1 MLNIF
6 LKLILT
12 LTMFTTLPVMGQ
24 WEVFDYGVDIG
35 RETENDIT
43 LKAALGRA
51 NDPFI
56 KYNVTSNAWEFSNN
70 GVKTQPFSTVTQKLK
85 NYPKVKPTL
94 ALHFARDK
102 KLDERITF
110 ERASKRSCINE
121 FGLIYY
127 LEDDEPCFDHDPE
140 TLESKGLLIEE
151 SRTNLLTHSN
161 QFDNG
166 VWTKNRV
173 NIQQGAGTGPFGS
186 LTAWRVI
193 DTTENN
199 THDLRYSFTP
209 TGNTTY
215 TMTVFVKYDEGS
227 PIEHAQVQI
236 GNFSQQVASNTIV
249 INLKTGIFTATDY
262 SRTRV
267 RPVNGGYLVS
277 STVTTI
283 ATPTINLLPIV
294 YLHNG
299 TSSTYAGTGT
309 GSILVSDFQLE
320 VGSFSTSTI
329 SSTETF
335 TSRASIATYID
346 QDGLIKTAAIDE
358 ERLSYNPENLNVPPK
373 LLLEG
378 AKTNLAP
385 YSEDLENPT
394 QVPIN
399 ITVTDGVIASPIVGV
414 MAPLLE
420 ATSSSDVHCSRTL
433 LTIPSEGVYTASVFV
448 KGINNGTTT
457 RIYINDNSN
466 SANHATSGIFDPFT
480 KTWLSNMTH
489 NGTGWQALGR
499 GFHEFKDGW
508 FRIWFTLVAPAGATQ
523 FRNYVARGT
532 IVNYTGTSS
541 DRLYATG
548 LQFEPDYLSSYIP
561 TTASTA
567 TRAEDIY
574 TSTTT
579 TRAEDQASITGAN
592 FSSWYN
598 QNEGTFV
605 VKANPHYQPNS
616 RHFFSVSDGT
626 VQNRIRIN
634 ATSEGRVN
642 GFITTSNV
650 GQMNEG
656 FAGTSVSDTFFSAGI
671 SYKQNDS
678 AISVNG
684 LTPFSDSSVLIPNV
698 NRLNILCS
706 ETGFT
711 VYNGWLSNLRYFPK
725 RLTNEELQTTS
736 DPEVNDFLW
745 AVGQ

>member
-161 QFDNG
+161 QFDNA
-166 VWTKNRV
+166 VWEKLRSSVIPNAATAPDGSFTALKLIASQENSTHWLRKPNPFITVSVGQVYAESWFVKEAGYNCIAFDPPNGAFGPGSDATINFVTGEKRV
-173 NIQQGAGTGPFGS
+173 GAAGGS
-186 LTAWRVI
+186 I
-193 DTTENN
+193 DSKYYGNGWYKVTYISPPAVSAVST
-199 THDLRYSFTP
+199 YSFMLMSADATFNGHTF
-209 TGNTTY
+209 TG
-215 TMTVFVKYDEGS
+215 DGS
-227 PIEHAQVQI
+227 
-236 GNFSQQVASNTIV
+236 S
-249 INLKTGIFTATDY
+249 GIYIWGPQF
-262 SRTRV
+262 
-267 RPVNGGYLVS
+267 
-277 STVTTI
+277 
-283 ATPTINLLPIV
+283 
-294 YLHNG
+294 
-299 TSSTYAGTGT
+299 
-309 GSILVSDFQLE
+309 E
-320 VGSFSTSTI
+320 VGSFPTSTI

-335 TSRASIATYID
+335 TSRASTATYID

-378 AKTNLAP
+378 ASTNLAS
-385 YSEDLENPT
+385 YSSDFSNSWWSKERITLTTSTIDSPITGKKFKKIVANTENASHGLART
-394 QVPIN
+394 YSFEEGKIY
-399 ITVTDGVIASPIVGV
+399 TLSVIAKKGEYDYLYLDFQNIAFGAGSDATFNLATGEVTRGSFKVIAKAEKMIDGSYRCFLT
-414 MAPLLE
+414 MKAE
-420 ATSSSDVHCSRTL
+420 ASSDGNYY
-433 LTIPSEGVYTASVFV
+433 IQV
-448 KGINNGTTT
+448 KNILGGGAPFAG
-457 RIYINDNSN
+457 DG
-466 SANHATSGIFDPFT
+466 TSGIYV
-480 KTWLSNMTH
+480 
-489 NGTGWQALGR
+489 
-499 GFHEFKDGW
+499 DG
-508 FRIWFTLVAPAGATQ
+508 V
-523 FRNYVARGT
+523 
-532 IVNYTGTSS
+532 
-541 DRLYATG
+541 
-548 LQFEPDYLSSYIP
+548 QFEEGYGSSIIE
-561 TTASTA
+561 TSGSAV

-574 TSTTT
+574 TSTAA
-579 TRAEDQASITGAN
+579 TRAADLASITGAD

-598 QNEGTFV
+598 QNEGTITV
-605 VKANPHYQPNS
+605 SGYEHGRSSSVGRQI
-616 RHFFSVSDGT
+616 FSL
-626 VQNRIRIN
+626 NRGSNNNRAELAFDIGLPRVRMFS
-634 ATSEGRVN
+634 ASEGVTQVN
-642 GFITTSNV
+642 N
-650 GQMNEG
+650 
-656 FAGTSVSDTFFSAGI
+656 TFGNISGDRFSASLGFKQD
-671 SYKQNDS
+671 SYAASLNGGTPIEALSGKVPSVDRLYLS
-678 AISVNG
+678 AKA
-684 LTPFSDSSVLIPNV
+684 
-698 NRLNILCS
+698 
-706 ETGFT
+706 TGQVVT
-711 VYNGWLSNLRYFPK
+711 TTLSKLLYFPK

-736 DPEVNDFLW
+736 DPGVNDFLW